1 MISIQVDT
9 RPLKRWLSDIEKEQ
23 LPFATAKALTVT
35 AAQAK
40 KAVDAQLPKKL
51 DRPRP
56 FTRLAIGIKA
66 ARKTQLQSDV
76 FVKDKQAE
84 YLKYAIEGGTRR
96 PKKSAIATP
105 GSKVRLNK
113 YGNMPG
119 ARGKAGKLLAN
130 KAKYF
135 SGVPRG
141 HAGAPAGIWQRMGKG
156 GRGNIR
162 LVVQYKKQIT
172 YKKRLPFRKIV
183 EGVVAHRWRRN
194 FEQAFAD
201 AMRTAR

>member
-1 MISIQVDT
+1 LISVQVDT
-9 RPLKRWLSDIEKEQ
+9 KPLKRWLSDIEKKQ
-23 LPFATAKALTVT
+23 LPFATAKALTIT
-35 AAQAK
+35 ARDAK
-40 KAVDAQLPKKL
+40 RAVDAQLPKKL
-51 DRPRP
+51 DRPTP
-56 FTRLAIGIKA
+56 FTRRAIGIKA
-66 ARKTQLQSDV
+66 ARKTLLQSEV
-76 FVKDKQAE
+76 FVKDTQWE
-84 YLKYAIEGGTRR
+84 YLKYAIEGGTRT
-96 PKKSAIATP
+96 PKRNAIATP
-105 GSKVRLNK
+105 GSKTRLNK
-113 YGNMPG
+113 YGNMP
-119 ARGKAGKLLAN
+119 RGKAHKLLQN

-135 SGVPRG
+135 SGTPAG
-141 HAGAPAGIWQRMGKG
+141 HPGAPAGIWQRMGRG